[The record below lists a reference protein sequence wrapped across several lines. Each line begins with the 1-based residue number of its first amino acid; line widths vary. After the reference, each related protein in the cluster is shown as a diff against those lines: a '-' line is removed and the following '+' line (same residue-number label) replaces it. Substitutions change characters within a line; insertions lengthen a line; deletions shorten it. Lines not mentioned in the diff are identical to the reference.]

1 MRGKQFQKGHK
12 GFKKKGAEHKTTR
25 QAKELILAA
34 IDSQS
39 ERFNEVMNNLQDE
52 EPREWAKIMVKL
64 IDYVLPKKVDMD
76 IKTDGEKLN
85 TWIMTPVEKK

>member
-1 MRGKQFQKGHK
+1 MPFVKGQSGNYKGKP
-12 GFKKKGAEHKTTR
+12 KGAVDPNTR
-25 QAKELILAA
+25 KAKELILAA

-39 ERFNEVMNNLQDE
+39 EKFNEVMLKLQDE